1 MDELEEKPEP
11 TQELTL
17 FDDNYEAKLNTW
29 NFRRLLS
36 RKYTIVCTNPPYLNK
51 YNAKLKDFVNGN
63 YKDYSGD
70 LFSVF
75 IYWDE
80 MPYKEKVTDGR
91 GKLDVAY
98 MGSRSKDNK
107 GEFFICLK
115 KHDVFQIHEPEIVP
129 GVVYP
134 IDGPM
139 GCEQLEPYK
148 ECEMAYLYKVFA
160 LLHLF
165 HEGNIG
171 FYEIFFD
178 YTYKTLGAI
187 NNKVNHISQSR
198 SRNIVDQRRYILS
211 EQAQGDCNQFLIDYK
226 GLPFSLLKTS
236 IDEFV
241 WGMEQ
246 IDIPTGFEQ
255 YTTAL
260 EMTLLEKD
268 AQNKKKMLANRV
280 ATAECHLQE
289 PEVAEQL
296 LGNDL
301 YELCQN
307 QTVQPKLLARLKED
321 ARLVRQLFQSAY
333 VGDLQEELLEACD
346 WFGESMLKEH
356 LQSLLA
362 QNPHFKE
369 FE

>member
-1 MDELEEKPEP
+1 MIDVSVDISGIIMYCDESVLGLNIGHGYSFEK
-11 TQELTL
+11 
-17 FDDNYEAKLNTW
+17 
-29 NFRRLLS
+29 
-36 RKYTIVCTNPPYLNK
+36 V
-51 YNAKLKDFVNGN
+51 
-63 YKDYSGD
+63 
-70 LFSVF
+70 
-75 IYWDE
+75 YWDE

-91 GKLDVAY
+91 EKLDVAY
-98 MGSRSKDNK
+98 MGSRLKDNK

-115 KHDVFQIHEPEIVP
+115 KHDVFQIHEPELVP

-280 ATAECHLQE
+280 AILIGSSPTDITQIHAKMLSYYRFRSESLHEGSGANISIAELHSLE
-289 PEVAEQL
+289 EYVRSVL
-296 LGNDL
+296 KK
-301 YELCQN
+301 Y
-307 QTVQPKLLARLKED
+307 LARCEQEIAVNPAITWEEIKQKMITELKTHVIT
-321 ARLVRQLFQSAY
+321 AKSA
-333 VGDLQEELLEACD
+333 GILPA
-346 WFGESMLKEH
+346 
-356 LQSLLA
+356 
-362 QNPHFKE
+362 
-369 FE
+369 